1 MATYEDDL
9 IARAR
14 DLQRLLTKRRRLKRQ
29 LKVIE
34 GDLKIVKK
42 ALKAVQMASAN
53 RQFNAIPS
61 RLTNGATGFIPLAET
76 ELVGK

>member
-9 IARAR
+9 ITRAR
-14 DLQRLLTKRRRLKRQ
+14 ELQRLLTKRRRLKRQ
-29 LKVIE
+29 LKVVDA
-34 GDLKIVKK
+34 DLKVVKK

-61 RLTNGATGFIPLAET
+61 RLTNGATGFVPLSET
-76 ELVGK
+76 ELVEK